1 MTAGDLRTGREKADL
16 TQSKAAAKLGVSQ
29 PYLSLLENGERKM
42 PSRLARRVASLY
54 RLSPSTLPLPENW
67 QPRSAD
73 PQELAQELAALG
85 YPGFSY
91 LRSRKRRNP
100 AELMLTALSQG
111 DLESR
116 LTEALPWV
124 VLNYPNLDWNWL
136 VSHVKQNALQ
146 NRLGFVT
153 NVARR
158 VAVARDDA
166 AATVLSQHEYELD
179 AVRLVGEGTLCRD
192 SLTNA
197 EREWLRESRPEEAK
211 HWNLLTDLEPEHLR
225 YAA

>member
-1 MTAGDLRTGREKADL
+1 MRTEDLKNGRKDARL
-16 TQSKAAAKLGVSQ
+16 TQAQAATRLGLSQ
-29 PYLSLLENGERKM
+29 PYLSLLEKGRR
-42 PSRLARRVASLY
+42 PVPASLAPKVVKLY
-54 RLSPSTLPLPENW
+54 RLPATALPLADT
-67 QPRSAD
+67 PRPAD
-73 PQELAQELAALG
+73 AQDLAQGLAALG

-91 LRSRKRRNP
+91 LKARKKKRNP
-100 AELMLTALSQG
+100 AELMFVALSRN

-124 VLNYPNLDWNWL
+124 VLKYPNLDWNWL

-158 VAVARDDA
+158 FASAQGNTSA
-166 AATVLSQHEYELD
+166 AVLSQRESELD
-179 AVRLVGEGTLCRD
+179 AVRLVREGTLCHD

-211 HWNLLTDLEPEHLR
+211 YWNLLTDLEPEHLP

>member
-1 MTAGDLRTGREKADL
+1 
-16 TQSKAAAKLGVSQ
+16 
-29 PYLSLLENGERKM
+29 
-42 PSRLARRVASLY
+42 
-54 RLSPSTLPLPENW
+54 
-67 QPRSAD
+67 
-73 PQELAQELAALG
+73 LG

-91 LRSRKRRNP
+91 LKARKKKRNP
-100 AELMLTALSQG
+100 AELMFVALSRN

-124 VLNYPNLDWNWL
+124 VLKYPNLDWNWL

-158 VAVARDDA
+158 FASAQGNTSA
-166 AATVLSQHEYELD
+166 AVLSQRESELD
-179 AVRLVGEGTLCRD
+179 AVRLVREGTLCHD

-211 HWNLLTDLEPEHLR
+211 YWNLLTDLEPEHLP